1 MGITHH
7 SLSSEK
13 IEQEKPLA
21 FCMDAVKVEQPPK
34 KKRKSNAAAG
44 SMTSKNFGSVLD
56 IPKLKRA
63 NRILIGWRV
72 RRSGYQQSA
81 LLDFLFGTW
90 ILMTFTIT
98 ELIFDGCNKFD
109 LILIKHLRYGYL
121 SRVTQANPLAPTGWI
136 RRVQRV

>member
-1 MGITHH
+1 MDLNMLVQSHAHFEVKVGITHH

-63 NRILIGWRV
+63 NRILIVWRV

-90 ILMTFTIT
+90 ILMTFTVT
-98 ELIFDGCNKFD
+98 ELIFN
-109 LILIKHLRYGYL
+109 R
-121 SRVTQANPLAPTGWI
+121 W
-136 RRVQRV
+136 VQST